1 MRDLLEE
8 MPVKDRWGRG
18 RRRQE
23 ESSRLDAGLTP
34 GKGERE
40 GRSRQKGPQTT
51 VLADGRSQAQV
62 LSGGVLHWGRKAPA
76 LILAPCC
83 LWLGAAWPKC
93 GLGANTTQ
101 DPQLQRLEAWVHLH
115 VYLPQVLLK
124 GEVSISVGTYALSQ
138 WAATLLRYYYHL

>member
-1 MRDLLEE
+1 M
-8 MPVKDRWGRG
+8 KDRWGRG

-76 LILAPCC
+76 LIDQVIRPQWISKC
-83 LWLGAAWPKC
+83 LDH
-93 GLGANTTQ
+93 NTNET
-101 DPQLQRLEAWVHLH
+101 
-115 VYLPQVLLK
+115 K
-124 GEVSISVGTYALSQ
+124 
-138 WAATLLRYYYHL
+138 